1 MRWRSA
7 AALLLLWGGAGG
19 TFFLRGTFG
28 VTGKE
33 TRKALSIPSRIGEWV
48 GREIPV
54 SGWEQALLLT
64 RDFVFRSYTRPGKPG
79 RVVLLAS
86 WSANDLEAVH
96 PSDDCYT
103 ASGYEI
109 TGWEKRDLEIPG
121 RGKLRVILKE
131 VTGRGEKRLFFDLFR
146 AGGRWSLDVWGH
158 MARLLWRAVTAR
170 DVSGGKIRVEV
181 REGKGGKKA
190 ALKRMEDFLAAALP
204 VIEEKLR

>member
-1 MRWRSA
+1 MKGSKA
-7 AALLLLWGGAGG
+7 AALLLLWGGAAGA
-19 TFFLRGTFG
+19 FFLRGTFG
-28 VTGKE
+28 VTGRE

-54 SGWEQALLLT
+54 TEREKALLLT
-64 RDFVFRSYTRPGKPG
+64 RDFIFRGYTRPGKPG

-103 ASGYEI
+103 ANGYEI
-109 TGWEKRDLEIPG
+109 TGWKRRVLEIPG
-121 RGKLRVILKE
+121 RGPLPVILKE

-158 MARLLWRAVTAR
+158 MARLLWRAIAAR

-181 REGKGGKKA
+181 RVEAGGKRA
-190 ALKRMEDFLAAALP
+190 ALQRMEDFLAAALP

>member
-1 MRWRSA
+1 VRGRRT
-7 AALLLLWGGAGG
+7 AALLLLWAGALGGWL
-19 TFFLRGTFG
+19 LRGTLE

-33 TRKALSIPSRIGEWV
+33 TRKALSIPARIGPWV

-54 SGWEQALLLT
+54 SDWEKALLLT
-64 RDFVFRSYTRPGKPG
+64 RDFIFRTYTRPGKPG

-103 ASGYEI
+103 ANGYEI
-109 TGWEKRDLEIPG
+109 TGWQRRNLEIPG
-121 RGKLRVILKE
+121 RGPFPVILKE

-146 AGGRWSLDVWGH
+146 AGGRWSLDVWAH

-181 REGKGGKKA
+181 RVGRGGESR
-190 ALKRMEDFLAAALP
+190 ALDRMESFLAAALP
-204 VIEEKLR
+204 VIEERLK